1 MDKTTNLKLGKPEST
16 DLYSDFIPDIFGDN
30 MEKIDKAIPLSGTS
44 EIVVDTDIKKAVV
57 KIQGQQISHI
67 TKAVMTL
74 RVNNNDPS
82 DVGSV
87 IVPNLNLSGLLYRG
101 DLYAVIQSAEN
112 IPQGTYYIDWISVG

>member
-1 MDKTTNLKLGKPEST
+1 MIQIRPVS
-16 DLYSDFIPDIFGDN
+16 DLRNKFPDI
-30 MEKIDKAIPLSGTS
+30 E
-44 EIVVDTDIKKAVV
+44 KAVV

-74 RVNNNDPS
+74 RVNNNDPPNAS
-82 DVGSV
+82 SV